1 MSNHPIIKRYD
12 SKIPDA
18 LLESELHPLLK
29 RVYANRNI
37 TNPNELNYQ
46 LDQLLDY
53 SQLKGI
59 NKAVDV
65 IAGAIFDNK
74 MITVVG
80 DYDADGA
87 TSTALV
93 VKALRMFGHANVNY
107 LVPNR
112 FEYGYG
118 LSPEIVD
125 VCLADKPELIITVD
139 NGISSIDGVKHA
151 KNNGIKVVV
160 TDHHLAGQHL
170 PEADAIVNPNQPG
183 CTFPSK
189 CIAGVGV
196 AFYTMLALRAFL
208 RDSNWFVPQNEIPN
222 MAVLL
227 DLVALGTV
235 ADVVPLDKNNR
246 IMIEN
251 GLQRIRSG
259 RCIAGISALLTVA
272 KRNQASCAS
281 MDLAFYVAPRLNAA
295 GRLED
300 MSQGIACLLSDN
312 QHQALTIAAQL
323 NGLNA
328 KRKDIEKDMLD
339 NALTIL
345 NATVNFKEDETLPAG
360 ICIYDAS
367 WHQGVIGLLASRVK
381 EKYYRPVIAFADAG
395 DNEMKGSARSI
406 PGLHIRDVLEA
417 IATSNPEL
425 IQKFGG
431 HAMAAGLSISK
442 ENYDTF
448 YKRYS
453 EEVERQ
459 LNVDDLEKAIFSD
472 GSISAEEMNLES
484 AEILQLAGPW
494 GQHFQEPVF
503 DDTFEIA
510 NWKIIGDKH
519 LKLQLKPSNA
529 SHSSEVKADP
539 ETSSII
545 DAIAFNKDESALPK
559 NNDIIRASYR
569 MSVNEFRGDRTLQ
582 LIIDC
587 IEPA

>member
-59 NKAVDV
+59 NKAVDA
-65 IAGAIFDNK
+65 ITGAIFDNK

-118 LSPEIVD
+118 LSPQIVD
-125 VCLADKPELIITVD
+125 ACLADKPELIITVD